1 MTNSPKE
8 ARRRKSAMRL
18 WTFDQAKAAIPY
30 LSSIL
35 RSIREWMLE
44 IRSQESTLK
53 RLEEKPGR
61 PTRDTLIGQEEARRA
76 IHRAREEYD
85 KAVTE
90 LGALDVALHDA
101 LQGVALVPFVH
112 EDQLAWFVYDIHDT
126 AGLRFWRYH
135 SDSEDTRRR
144 LTAAQTR

>member
-1 MTNSPKE
+1 
-8 ARRRKSAMRL
+8 
-18 WTFDQAKAAIPY
+18 
-30 LSSIL
+30 
-35 RSIREWMLE
+35 
-44 IRSQESTLK
+44 
-53 RLEEKPGR
+53 
-61 PTRDTLIGQEEARRA
+61 
-76 IHRAREEYD
+76 
-85 KAVTE
+85 VTE